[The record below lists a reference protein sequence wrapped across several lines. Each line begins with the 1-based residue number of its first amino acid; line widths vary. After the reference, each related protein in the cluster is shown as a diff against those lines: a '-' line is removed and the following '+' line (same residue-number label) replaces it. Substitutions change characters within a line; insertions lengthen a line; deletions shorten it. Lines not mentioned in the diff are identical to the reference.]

1 MNLEYFCI
9 FAATILY
16 APLNTVRLY
25 TFGLSVDSLSVFCSI
40 SGLIVVLLA
49 LNFPWTLASNESR
62 SLTRLPVESRG
73 LAFLTTN
80 PDPPVLP
87 PVNDDE
93 FELDVVSIGR
103 LVDNGDDVEVAGRR
117 TTVLIVKG
125 TRFWSAPFDTFFFT
139 IFMKSVESRNS
150 FYI

>member
-1 MNLEYFCI
+1 M
-9 FAATILY
+9 
-16 APLNTVRLY
+16 Y

-80 PDPPVLP
+80 PDPAVLP
-87 PVNDDE
+87 PVNDVE
-93 FELDVVSIGR
+93 FELEVVSMGR

-125 TRFWSAPFDTFFFT
+125 TLFWSAPFATFFFT
-139 IFMKSVESRNS
+139 IFMKSVESLNS

>member
-1 MNLEYFCI
+1 MNLVYFGI
-9 FAATILY
+9 FYVSYVSVNIVT
-16 APLNTVRLY
+16 LY

-40 SGLIVVLLA
+40 SGLVVVLLA
-49 LNFPWTLASNESR
+49 LNFPWTLASSESR

-80 PDPPVLP
+80 PDPPVLLP
-87 PVNDDE
+87 ETEDE
-93 FELDVVSIGR
+93 FELDVVSMGR

-125 TRFWSAPFDTFFFT
+125 TRFWSAPFATFFFT

-150 FYI
+150 FYF

>member
-1 MNLEYFCI
+1 M
-9 FAATILY
+9 
-16 APLNTVRLY
+16 PLNTVRFY

-62 SLTRLPVESRG
+62 NLTRLPVESRG

-80 PDPPVLP
+80 PDPAVLP
-87 PVNDDE
+87 PVNDVE
-93 FELDVVSIGR
+93 FELEVVSMGR

-117 TTVLIVKG
+117 TTVLMVKG
-125 TRFWSAPFDTFFFT
+125 TRFWSAPFVTFFFT
-139 IFMKSVESRNS
+139 IFIKSVESRNS